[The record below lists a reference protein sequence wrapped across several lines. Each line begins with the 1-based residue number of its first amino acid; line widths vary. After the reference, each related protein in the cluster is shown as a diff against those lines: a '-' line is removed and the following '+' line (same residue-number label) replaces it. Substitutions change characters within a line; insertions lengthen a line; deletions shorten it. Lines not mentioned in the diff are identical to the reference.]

1 MTNWII
7 KSTVSMA
14 LACTFASTAF
24 AQGSPKPKRS
34 VESFGA
40 WEVECN
46 RFVVTPAKVKKAD
59 PKKADKIKDVK
70 SAKVE
75 TITHCEATQS
85 YSNSRTKKEV
95 ARLAFA
101 YDGEGKS
108 KKLTL
113 FMRTF
118 TNVNFTTNPALY
130 SGDVKIVDG
139 KFTHCAGN
147 YCYGKFPIDA
157 AIIDKIAKS
166 DKPSWRY
173 HINKTATY
181 PINIGKDGM
190 KDAIA
195 LLKTK

>member
-14 LACTFASTAF
+14 LACTLASTAF
-24 AQGSPKPKRS
+24 AEGSPKPKRS

-46 RFVVTPAKVKKAD
+46 RFVVTPSKDKKAAA
-59 PKKADKIKDVK
+59 KKDVK
-70 SAKVE
+70 AEKVE
-75 TITHCEATQS
+75 SITHCEAMQS
-85 YSNSRTKKEV
+85 YYNSKSKKEV
-95 ARLAFA
+95 ARLA
-101 YDGEGKS
+101 YVYEGEGKA
-108 KKLTL
+108 KKIAL
-113 FMRTF
+113 FMRTLV
-118 TNVNFTTNPALY
+118 NVDFRTNPAVY
-130 SGDVKIVDG
+130 SGDVKVVEG

-147 YCYGKFPIDA
+147 FCYGKFTVDA
-157 AIIDKIAKS
+157 AMIDKIAKS

-181 PINIGKDGM
+181 PINIASKGM

-195 LLKTK
+195 SLKTK